1 MIELKALNRNYIK
14 PSAMIP
20 ETTKIHMK
28 TAIFF
33 SEDLLFYTTSIF
45 QDKMPK

>member
-1 MIELKALNRNYIK
+1 MIESKALNRNYIK